1 MFPSLISVLKA
12 APGAGGCAA
21 VISPSPGWA
30 QMLCSVPFH
39 LAGKEL
45 SEEQE
50 PVLPQARGK
59 PFTVMETVFCH
70 LSCSL

>member
-1 MFPSLISVLKA
+1 
-12 APGAGGCAA
+12 
-21 VISPSPGWA
+21 
-30 QMLCSVPFH
+30 MLCSVPFH